1 MKTVFSGVQPSG
13 VITLGNYL
21 GAMRHFVSMQDDHQ
35 CFYAVVDL
43 HALTV
48 PKDPSVLHE
57 QAVTLAALYL
67 AMGIDPHKSTLF
79 VQSHVSAH
87 SELAWLLQCSSYMGE
102 LGRMT
107 QFKEKSEGQESV
119 TVGLFTYPTLM
130 AADIL
135 LYQTNLVPVG
145 EDQKQHL
152 ELTRD
157 IAMRFNHRFGDI
169 FTIPEPAIAEVGAR
183 IMSLQEPEKK
193 MSKSD
198 HPNTHI
204 SMLDDASTVKKK
216 VNRAVTDS
224 EGSVR
229 YDPERK
235 PGVSNLLVIHSLCSG
250 ESIADLEDRYRGQG
264 YGALKKGV
272 IDSVVATLEPIQR
285 RYQELISSGEV
296 LDLLRQ
302 GAERAEQA
310 ARPTLRRVQQ
320 AMGLISVGK

>member
-21 GAMRHFVSMQDDHQ
+21 GAMRHFVAMQADHQ
-35 CFYAVVDL
+35 CFYSVVDL

-48 PKDPSVLHE
+48 SQDPIVLRE

-67 AMGIDPHKSTLF
+67 AMGIDPQRSTLF
-79 VQSHVSAH
+79 IQSQVSAH
-87 SELAWLLQCSSYMGE
+87 SELAWLLQCNSYMGE
-102 LGRMT
+102 LSRMT
-107 QFKEKSEGQESV
+107 QFKEKSEGQETV

-135 LYQTNLVPVG
+135 LYQTDLVPVG

-157 IAMRFNHRFGDI
+157 IAMRFNHRFGEV
-169 FTIPEPAIAEVGAR
+169 FTIPEPAIAKVGAR
-183 IMSLQEPEKK
+183 IMSLQEPQKK

-204 SMLDDASTVKKK
+204 SMLDDATAVKKK
-216 VNRAVTDS
+216 INRAVTDS

-229 YDPERK
+229 YDQENK

-250 ESIADLEDRYRGQG
+250 ESIAALEERYRGQG

-285 RYQELISSGEV
+285 RYHELVTSGEV

-302 GAERAEQA
+302 GAERADQV
-310 ARPTLRRVQQ
+310 ARPTLGEVRQ
-320 AMGLISVGK
+320 AMGLINLE